1 MKKNI
6 ENFNY
11 YAEKYL
17 YVGEVTPEQ
26 CYLSSQKPCSTCMH
40 CFPGNYYVDL
50 ENYAGRDVC
59 MKAKR
64 K

>member
-1 MKKNI
+1 MMKEKI
-6 ENFNY
+6 DFNDY
-11 YAEKYL
+11 VEKYL
-17 YVGEVTPEQ
+17 FVGEVRCED
-26 CYLSSQKPCSTCMH
+26 CYMSSQKPCSSCMH
-40 CFPGNYYVDL
+40 CFPGNYSVAL